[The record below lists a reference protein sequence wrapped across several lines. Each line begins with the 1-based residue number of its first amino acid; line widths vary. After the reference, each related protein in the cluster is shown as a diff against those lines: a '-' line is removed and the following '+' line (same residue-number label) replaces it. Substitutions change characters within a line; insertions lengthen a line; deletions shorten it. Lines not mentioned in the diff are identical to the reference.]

1 MSMPPCEC
9 GRPNKPYH
17 EHHHIDHDFDC
28 ARGIWLYTKSTK
40 PGMFQSLETLG
51 LWIIALLGAFLV
63 AVALANASAIGPFLE
78 AVHVRETTSPR

>member
-1 MSMPPCEC
+1 MSMHSDN
-9 GRPNKPYH
+9 R
-17 EHHHIDHDFDC
+17 
-28 ARGIWLYTKSTK
+28 K

-63 AVALANASAIGPFLE
+63 AGALANASAIGPFLE